1 MARFERGN
9 SSQSWDAGREQGVL
23 IDASV
28 SCVGKD
34 MDSPGMSGISGI
46 TWKQLEE
53 LSPPSPVAPL
63 PTGMALHSHSS
74 GLINPGLTP
83 RGATCSWAVPRKAK
97 PDIPAGRGIL
107 TEGKT
112 LLGCSGPLLGDFQA
126 GVRNWS
132 LSCCWLVVSWSK
144 ARHEAPRFD
153 LFGDLQ
159 SEEKMNSN
167 VLLSLC

>member
-9 SSQSWDAGREQGVL
+9 SSRSWDAGREQGLL

-46 TWKQLEE
+46 MWWQQLEE

-74 GLINPGLTP
+74 GLINLGLTP

-97 PDIPAGRGIL
+97 PDIPAGKGIL

-112 LLGCSGPLLGDFQA
+112 LPGLLRAITGRLP
-126 GVRNWS
+126 GWS
-132 LSCCWLVVSWSK
+132 
-144 ARHEAPRFD
+144 
-153 LFGDLQ
+153 
-159 SEEKMNSN
+159 
-167 VLLSLC
+167 